1 MNYKDSN
8 LNLKFSHLL
17 WFNVLCAKK
26 YIPLHKHK
34 NLYTMKLTSMQNRI
48 TVRLDNDTNQSLDI
62 MHQVTKTDKA
72 KLVRMIMKDW
82 FDKNEELINKYYVE
96 TKAE

>member
-1 MNYKDSN
+1 
-8 LNLKFSHLL
+8 
-17 WFNVLCAKK
+17 
-26 YIPLHKHK
+26 
-34 NLYTMKLTSMQNRI
+34 MKLTSMQSRI
-48 TVRLDNDTNQSLDI
+48 TVRLDNDINQSLEI

-82 FDKNEELINKYYVE
+82 FNTNEELINKYYEE

>member
-1 MNYKDSN
+1 
-8 LNLKFSHLL
+8 
-17 WFNVLCAKK
+17 
-26 YIPLHKHK
+26 
-34 NLYTMKLTSMQNRI
+34 MKLTSMQNRI
-48 TVRLDNDTNQSLDI
+48 TVRLDNDINQSLEI

-82 FDKNEELINKYYVE
+82 FNTNEELINKYYEE

>member
-1 MNYKDSN
+1 
-8 LNLKFSHLL
+8 
-17 WFNVLCAKK
+17 
-26 YIPLHKHK
+26 
-34 NLYTMKLTSMQNRI
+34 MKLTSMQNRI
-48 TVRLDNDTNQSLDI
+48 TVRLDNDINQSLEI

-82 FDKNEELINKYYVE
+82 FDKNEELINKYYEE